1 MKAADL
7 YDHRH
12 PYFAEDSPFK
22 LNSTD
27 EEVLEVTEK
36 YDIPEE
42 STLSL
47 IEIKWW
53 MRLFT
58 IINLNLKLH
67 KMGNKILGRRSRSF
81 YKGFNERQVDY
92 LKQKFE
98 TISTDGKVD
107 KKKFM

>member
-1 MKAADL
+1 LKAADL

-47 IEIKWW
+47 MEIK
-53 MRLFT
+53 
-58 IINLNLKLH
+58 
-67 KMGNKILGRRSRSF
+67 
-81 YKGFNERQVDY
+81 
-92 LKQKFE
+92 
-98 TISTDGKVD
+98 
-107 KKKFM
+107 